1 MFETEK
7 VIRTDSKI
15 NLFKVR
21 FNLNA
26 YKNLS
31 EGELIAL
38 RDTANDLFCFILAF
52 GNKLKLRSF
61 VNIWMVEDSVEDLN
75 SVTCGIFQLYFYD
88 NLFNPNENSK
98 IQDKAKLNKRA
109 IEILLNELFVLDDQ
123 DKNEETIRQYA
134 RNMGI
139 VVT

>member
-1 MFETEK
+1 MT
-7 VIRTDSKI
+7 RTDNKI
-15 NLFKVR
+15 TLCNIR

-31 EGELIAL
+31 KREL
-38 RDTANDLFCFILAF
+38 DTLSDTTNDFFCFILAF
-52 GNKLKLRSF
+52 GNKLKLPDF
-61 VNIWMVEDSVEDLN
+61 VNIWMVEDRVQDLN

-98 IQDKAKLNKRA
+98 IQDKAKLNKRT